1 MRSLSRLEESMFLV
15 SSTPAAVTTPLSRY
29 FPALPPLPEA
39 NESCSETV
47 KSAVERLSG
56 VV

>member
-39 NESCSETV
+39 NESCSETI

-56 VV
+56 VG